1 VAPSLE
7 KMTAGSTS
15 GAVGQVVSG
24 MEARLIDLEV
34 RVGTADPERRVPKRR
49 AWKKWTVLM

>member
-1 VAPSLE
+1 MAPSLE